1 MSACQLTAALLQ
13 SSKKERSDKTPK
25 TILALSIALDS
36 IQAGWFAKCRVKCRR
51 CSGLFR
57 AAQPWHDKWHPNTST
72 WHCRADFGLMDS
84 FTLVSFLAPVR
95 ISGDPEAPSSNL
107 LVLSALNRKKETPAE
122 VVSILNEILPPRIFE
137 ERGFKWRQEVST
149 KQVSFNRR
157 AKLFRYEISF
167 FSLYMHHTDSFDSL
181 QSLNFFF
188 CKIAFS

>member
-13 SSKKERSDKTPK
+13 SSKKERSDKRPK
-25 TILALSIALDS
+25 THRALSTALDS

-51 CSGLFR
+51 CSGLFG

-72 WHCRADFGLMDS
+72 WHCRADFGPMDS

-149 KQVSFNRR
+149 KQVS
-157 AKLFRYEISF
+157 
-167 FSLYMHHTDSFDSL
+167 
-181 QSLNFFF
+181 
-188 CKIAFS
+188 